1 MALELNPEQPEQP
14 EQAAQPGSGSRPVR
28 PPVTEGAVRSVVL
41 GKWAD
46 YRPVLPEASVRF
58 LARDDYL
65 DAARSDPTVGLE
77 LAAGWF
83 TDFAAEFRDPVLA
96 DAEVQVVTVC
106 PPLMAEIVE
115 PEPPRIRRAY
125 VEGTFMRR
133 LFRFLVDGAGWEA
146 DAAVR
151 DVMAR
156 HYAFHLATVDAV
168 EGVAH

>member
-1 MALELNPEQPEQP
+1 M
-14 EQAAQPGSGSRPVR
+14 GV
-28 PPVTEGAVRSVVL
+28 VTERAVRTVVL

-58 LARDDYL
+58 LPRDEYL
-65 DAARSDPTVGLE
+65 DAARADPIVGMEIATGWLTDLATE
-77 LAAGWF
+77 L
-83 TDFAAEFRDPVLA
+83 RDPVLA
-96 DAEVQVVTVC
+96 DSARQVVTVC

-125 VEGTFMRR
+125 VEGAFLRR
-133 LFRFLVDGAGWEA
+133 LFRFLVEGEGWEA

-156 HYAFHLATVDAV
+156 HYPFHLAAV
-168 EGVAH
+168 EAVERAGGGEGPTRV

>member
-1 MALELNPEQPEQP
+1 MVMQP
-14 EQAAQPGSGSRPVR
+14 S
-28 PPVTEGAVRSVVL
+28 PPTVSERAVQTVVL

-58 LARDDYL
+58 LPRDDYL
-65 DAARSDPTVGLE
+65 DLAREDPTVGME

-83 TDFAAEFRDPVLA
+83 TDFAEEFRDPVLA
-96 DAEVQVVTVC
+96 DVAHQVVTVC

-125 VEGTFMRR
+125 VEGAFLRR
-133 LFRFLVDGAGWEA
+133 LFRFLVDGEGWEV
-146 DAAVR
+146 DVAVR

-156 HYAFHLATVDAV
+156 HYPFHLAAV
-168 EGVAH
+168 EAVERV

>member
-1 MALELNPEQPEQP
+1 MEI
-14 EQAAQPGSGSRPVR
+14 QATVSER
-28 PPVTEGAVRSVVL
+28 AVRTVVL

-58 LARDDYL
+58 LPRDAYL
-65 DAARSDPTVGLE
+65 DVARADPTVGAE

-83 TDFAAEFRDPVLA
+83 ADFAAEFRDPVLA
-96 DAEVQVVTVC
+96 DAERQVVTVC

-125 VEGTFMRR
+125 VEGAFLRR
-133 LFRFLVDGAGWEA
+133 LFRFLVEGEGWEV
-146 DAAVR
+146 DVAVR

-156 HYAFHLATVDAV
+156 HFPFHLVAV
-168 EGVAH
+168 EAVEAA